1 MILIFGLTWTLA
13 SLPFGTPFEWED
25 FSNNLATDL
34 APLITLFGEQVTKQ
48 FLSESL
54 STWDN
59 IIFAMAPLGILTAV
73 VSVIR
78 VCGHSSLRAFIGRA
92 QESPGTAEVEL
103 LSSVSETTSEL
114 WHNGG
119 VARVFGTPQIL
130 EVVRLTGANR
140 ELHYTGVGC
149 TAGIYSLRESAKES
163 ISAWRTESDSPLKD
177 IEYCPNISLNFGMR
191 RLPKRYTYGA
201 TVLGIVLQ
209 AGVLIFAGLTVYRY
223 PSQFLVGSDGKQV
236 ERYAF
241 SFTLVGTMLLCSG
254 MFLCAF
260 IIEKNS
266 SEQLFQKN
274 PKIESRIYW
283 VQPGGQKIGDQVFES
298 FVQFSDSSDYIVSAT
313 ASKLLAFHQFN
324 KLLWVAVST
333 TVFGFIVQFVGLRA
347 IHASVIMAQLGATIL
362 MAIVRAGL
370 RAQRVGGD
378 KNLVRWPSSYIKGH
392 ELDFAAMEYED
403 IVSLCVS
410 QWYEGGLSGTPA
422 LVEGKGAMALKAR
435 ARFAR
440 LTNGQDHRSWN
451 NLQVRE
457 LASQVQRAIEG
468 IMGIFFNLPASGEL
482 YPRFRIEGD
491 QTPNLRLVSSSRAQ
505 PQPVYPVWIQ
515 RKLHLEE
522 KLVRPHVDRFA
533 SRTRNPVEHSAN
545 PVILNCSEYSWDIS
559 SPRFDL
565 FGCQTPYNR
574 PDTFEDFKQKV
585 SISFVATEN
594 SRLVMCAQ
602 DILISFLGAVLRDV
616 EGIGGETTLRASV
629 GRQPTFQLQNSQI
642 EEMADYFENS
652 GLGSREDAY
661 MCIIPTLMREN
672 KMPEIPNEVII
683 AALDQLK
690 SCSDKEREEA
700 VLLLECV
707 CFDPNTNED
716 RKPYAELAEI
726 YHEWMR
732 TSDSTS
738 PSHSRDGF
746 SGVGKMLE
754 QAKNRSRD
762 STLSIIAQRYG
773 WIGLQIAKEKG
784 NEEQAANLRSHGVTE
799 DDVPNHKQLW
809 EWAQENNTK
818 VIVYLVG
825 KNANDVD
832 APGPNGRTSLSW
844 AAFHGNVDV
853 VALLL
858 KNNADRNIR
867 DGEGYTPLMLATEQG
882 HHGIVEALLNG
893 DTSSLNTR
901 LKIGMTPLMLA
912 AKRGDNRT
920 VRLLLEQ
927 PDIEI
932 NARSGAS
939 NHHRSAFDFAF
950 LGEHLEIVELLLEK
964 KAYVSYVPEV
974 ILWWGN
980 DKGSRRVVDLM
991 IEKGVDYAE
1000 VFWAAAEQ
1008 QNWMVVESVIKQ
1020 KKVDASIINGARSG
1034 DKPLLSL
1041 AAGNSDIAELLIKEG
1056 MFSRKDLVLAA
1067 SAGHLNL
1074 VELLIDNGVGF
1085 TPNDD
1090 VNENKG
1096 FLQIDHAL
1104 LLAVEAGHREI
1115 AGLIL
1120 DRTGRIQGEA
1130 LERADHNDMVELLLD
1145 KGVDIAVYGA
1155 KAAMKA
1161 GRNGSVDI
1169 MGTLISK
1176 GLDISNCEVAFEGAA
1191 SAGHTE
1197 MVKFLIE
1204 KGIDIKTFGEKALNG
1219 AVSWGQD
1226 EVIKVLL
1233 ANGIGSEDSLQQAT
1247 ENRRRLSYQQVV
1259 TSSAKAS
1266 FRFLFRIATK
1276 EHMSMVREGWLDRG
1290 GFVDKL

>member
-13 SLPFGTPFEWED
+13 SLPFGTPLEWEN

-34 APLITLFGEQVTKQ
+34 

-78 VCGHSSLRAFIGRA
+78 VCGNSSLRAFIGRA
-92 QESPGTAEVEL
+92 QESPGTEVEL

-130 EVVRLTGANR
+130 EVVRLTGTSR

-149 TAGIYSLRESAKES
+149 TAGIYSLRESAKEP

-191 RLPKRYTYGA
+191 RLSERYTYGA

-209 AGVLIFAGLTVYRY
+209 AGVLIFAGLTVYKY
-223 PSQFLVGSDGKQV
+223 PSQFLVGSDGKPV
-236 ERYAF
+236 E
-241 SFTLVGTMLLCSG
+241 
-254 MFLCAF
+254 
-260 IIEKNS
+260 
-266 SEQLFQKN
+266 
-274 PKIESRIYW
+274 
-283 VQPGGQKIGDQVFES
+283 
-298 FVQFSDSSDYIVSAT
+298 SDSSNYIVSAT
-313 ASKLLAFHQFN
+313 ANKLLAFNQFN

-370 RAQRVGGD
+370 RAQRAGGD

-410 QWYEGGLSGTPA
+410 QRYEGGLSGTPA

-457 LASQVQRAIEG
+457 IASQVQRVIEG
-468 IMGIFFNLPASGEL
+468 IMGILSVRFTESAKAHAQRHYWTIGVFIHSFATIEAEKFSFEISKEGLAWKIDCPELEALLGVWAWSIQRTRHNFNLPASGEF
-482 YPRFRIEGD
+482 YPRPIIEGD
-491 QTPNLRLVSSSRAQ
+491 QTPSLRLISLSRAQ
-505 PQPVYPVWIQ
+505 PQPVYPVWIR

-533 SRTRNPVEHSAN
+533 SRTRNPMEHSAN
-545 PVILNCSEYSWDIS
+545 PVILNCSEYSWNIS

-585 SISFVATEN
+585 SISFVATKN

-629 GRQPTFQLQNSQI
+629 GRQPTFLLQNSQI

-661 MCIIPTLMREN
+661 MCIIPTLVREN

-690 SCSDKEREEA
+690 HCSDKERKEA

-732 TSDSTS
+732 TSDGTL
-738 PSHSRDGF
+738 SHSRDGF

-754 QAKNRSRD
+754 QTKNRSRD

-773 WIGLQIAKEKG
+773 WIGLEIAKEKG

-832 APGPNGRTSLSW
+832 TPGPDGRTSLSW

-867 DGEGYTPLMLATEQG
+867 DEDGYTPLMLATEQG
-882 HHGIVEALLNG
+882 HYGIVEALLNG

-932 NARSGAS
+932 NARSGAN

-950 LGEHLEIVELLLEK
+950 LGDHLEIVELLLEK

-980 DKGSRRVVDLM
+980 EKGSQKILPAGCNVVSEGLFQ
-991 IEKGVDYAE
+991 V
-1000 VFWAAAEQ
+1000 
-1008 QNWMVVESVIKQ
+1008 
-1020 KKVDASIINGARSG
+1020 
-1034 DKPLLSL
+1034 PLW
-1041 AAGNSDIAELLIKEG
+1041 
-1056 MFSRKDLVLAA
+1056 
-1067 SAGHLNL
+1067 
-1074 VELLIDNGVGF
+1074 
-1085 TPNDD
+1085 
-1090 VNENKG
+1090 
-1096 FLQIDHAL
+1096 
-1104 LLAVEAGHREI
+1104 
-1115 AGLIL
+1115 
-1120 DRTGRIQGEA
+1120 DRYQ
-1130 LERADHNDMVELLLD
+1130 RAHV
-1145 KGVDIAVYGA
+1145 
-1155 KAAMKA
+1155 
-1161 GRNGSVDI
+1161 
-1169 MGTLISK
+1169 
-1176 GLDISNCEVAFEGAA
+1176 
-1191 SAGHTE
+1191 H
-1197 MVKFLIE
+1197 
-1204 KGIDIKTFGEKALNG
+1204 
-1219 AVSWGQD
+1219 
-1226 EVIKVLL
+1226 
-1233 ANGIGSEDSLQQAT
+1233 GSEL
-1247 ENRRRLSYQQVV
+1247 
-1259 TSSAKAS
+1259 
-1266 FRFLFRIATK
+1266 
-1276 EHMSMVREGWLDRG
+1276 
-1290 GFVDKL
+1290 

>member
-1 MILIFGLTWTLA
+1 
-13 SLPFGTPFEWED
+13 
-25 FSNNLATDL
+25 
-34 APLITLFGEQVTKQ
+34 
-48 FLSESL
+48 
-54 STWDN
+54 
-59 IIFAMAPLGILTAV
+59 
-73 VSVIR
+73 
-78 VCGHSSLRAFIGRA
+78 
-92 QESPGTAEVEL
+92 
-103 LSSVSETTSEL
+103 
-114 WHNGG
+114 
-119 VARVFGTPQIL
+119 
-130 EVVRLTGANR
+130 
-140 ELHYTGVGC
+140 
-149 TAGIYSLRESAKES
+149 
-163 ISAWRTESDSPLKD
+163 
-177 IEYCPNISLNFGMR
+177 
-191 RLPKRYTYGA
+191 
-201 TVLGIVLQ
+201 
-209 AGVLIFAGLTVYRY
+209 
-223 PSQFLVGSDGKQV
+223 
-236 ERYAF
+236 
-241 SFTLVGTMLLCSG
+241 
-254 MFLCAF
+254 
-260 IIEKNS
+260 
-266 SEQLFQKN
+266 
-274 PKIESRIYW
+274 
-283 VQPGGQKIGDQVFES
+283 
-298 FVQFSDSSDYIVSAT
+298 
-313 ASKLLAFHQFN
+313 
-324 KLLWVAVST
+324 
-333 TVFGFIVQFVGLRA
+333 
-347 IHASVIMAQLGATIL
+347 MAQLGAAIL

-468 IMGIFFNLPASGEL
+468 IMGIF
-482 YPRFRIEGD
+482 
-491 QTPNLRLVSSSRAQ
+491 
-505 PQPVYPVWIQ
+505 
-515 RKLHLEE
+515 
-522 KLVRPHVDRFA
+522 
-533 SRTRNPVEHSAN
+533 
-545 PVILNCSEYSWDIS
+545 

-1096 FLQIDHAL
+1096 FLQIDYAL

-1130 LERADHNDMVELLLD
+1130 LGRADHNDMVELLLD

-1226 EVIKVLL
+1226 EVIKMWYF
-1233 ANGIGSEDSLQQAT
+1233 GSSS
-1247 ENRRRLSYQQVV
+1247 RLVRLGFEYIQFKSYQQVV
-1259 TSSAKAS
+1259 ASSAKAS